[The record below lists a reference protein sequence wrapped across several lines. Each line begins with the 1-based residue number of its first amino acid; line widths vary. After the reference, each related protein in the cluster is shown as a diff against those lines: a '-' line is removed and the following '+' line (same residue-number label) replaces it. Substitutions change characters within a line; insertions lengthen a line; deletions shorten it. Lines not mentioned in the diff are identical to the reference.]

1 MFSEQDDYL
10 LRIDNINASGEDLIN
25 ISINV
30 VPEFRFDIVAVMK
43 TMLLAAIIF
52 VIKSRIGSLR
62 RTLIMQD
69 HVFIYFH
76 RLVEAFF

>member
-62 RTLIMQD
+62 RTLIMRD
-69 HVFIYFH
+69 HVFTYFH

>member
-1 MFSEQDDYL
+1 
-10 LRIDNINASGEDLIN
+10 
-25 ISINV
+25 
-30 VPEFRFDIVAVMK
+30 MK

-62 RTLIMQD
+62 RTLIMRD
-69 HVFIYFH
+69 HVFTYFH